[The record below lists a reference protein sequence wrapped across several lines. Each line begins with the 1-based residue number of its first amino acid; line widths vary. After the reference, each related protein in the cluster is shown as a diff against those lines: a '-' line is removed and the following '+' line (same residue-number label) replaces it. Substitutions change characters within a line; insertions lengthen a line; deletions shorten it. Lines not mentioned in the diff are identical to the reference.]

1 MISVNEKAH
10 VLVNDLIKNKDY
22 YRVKVDKG
30 CNGCTIVD
38 AGVNALGNMEA
49 GRLISEICLGG
60 IGRVHILNTL
70 QNNDWPLTVHVNTN
84 DPVVACLGSQYA
96 GWSLS
101 SKEEGSKFNAL
112 GSGPARALAQKEP
125 LFKDINYSDKSE
137 KTCIVMEVDSF
148 PPNDVIEKIS
158 NDTQVDTSNLT
169 IIITP
174 TSSIAGNIQVVSR
187 VLEVALH
194 KAHELKF
201 PMNEIIEGFGSSP
214 IPPTSPDFLTAMG
227 RTNDA
232 IIFAGITQLLVNT
245 SDEKAEDLCKKM
257 PSSTSNDYGKPFA
270 NIFKDYEY
278 DFFKIDANLFSP
290 SKVIISNMKTG
301 NTFVSGEIDNELM
314 KKSFGL

>member
-22 YRVKVDKG
+22 YRVKVYKG
-30 CNGCTIVD
+30 YNGCTIVD
-38 AGVNALGNMEA
+38 AGINALGNMEA

>member
-30 CNGCTIVD
+30 YNGCTIVD
-38 AGVNALGNMEA
+38 SGVNALGNMEA

>member
-1 MISVNEKAH
+1 
-10 VLVNDLIKNKDY
+10 
-22 YRVKVDKG
+22 
-30 CNGCTIVD
+30 
-38 AGVNALGNMEA
+38 
-49 GRLISEICLGG
+49 
-60 IGRVHILNTL
+60 
-70 QNNDWPLTVHVNTN
+70 
-84 DPVVACLGSQYA
+84 
-96 GWSLS
+96 
-101 SKEEGSKFNAL
+101 
-112 GSGPARALAQKEP
+112 
-125 LFKDINYSDKSE
+125 
-137 KTCIVMEVDSF
+137 MEVDSF

-158 NDTQVDTSNLT
+158 SDTQVDTSNLT

>member
-1 MISVNEKAH
+1 MISVNEKSQI
-10 VLVNDLIKNKDY
+10 LVKDLIDNYNY
-22 YRVKVDKG
+22 YRVNIEKG
-30 CNGCTIVD
+30 HNGCTIID
-38 AGVNALGNMEA
+38 AGINSLGNIEA
-49 GRLISEICLGG
+49 GRVISEICLGG
-60 IGRVHILNTL
+60 LGRVHILNTM
-70 QNNDWPLTVHVNTN
+70 QNAEWPLTVHVNTN
-84 DPVVACLGSQYA
+84 DPVIACLGSQYA

-101 SKEEGSKFNAL
+101 SKEDGSKFNAL
-112 GSGPARALAQKEP
+112 GSGPARSLALKEP
-125 LFKDINYSDKSE
+125 LFKDIKYSDKASS
-137 KTCIVMEVDSF
+137 TCLVMEVDSF

-158 NDTQVDTSNLT
+158 NDTKVDAKNLT

-174 TSSIAGNIQVVSR
+174 TSSIVGNIQVVSR

-232 IIFAGITQLLVNT
+232 IIFAGITQLYVNT
-245 SDEKAEDLCKKM
+245 SDDNANELCLKM

-270 NIFKDYEY
+270 DIFKDYEY

-301 NTFVSGEIDNELM
+301 NTFISGKIDNALM
-314 KKSFGL
+314 KKSFGI

>member
-1 MISVNEKAH
+1 MISVNKKSQE
-10 VLVNDLIKNKDY
+10 LVKDLIDNSDY
-22 YRVKVDKG
+22 YRVSVSKG
-30 CNGCTIVD
+30 HNDCVIID
-38 AGVNALGNMEA
+38 AGVNVLGNMEA
-49 GRLISEICLGG
+49 GRVISEICLGG

-70 QNNDWPLTVHVNTN
+70 QNSEWPLTINVNTN
-84 DPVVACLGSQYA
+84 NPVIACLGSQYA

-112 GSGPARALAQKEP
+112 GSGPARALALKEP
-125 LFKDINYSDKSE
+125 LFDDISYSDKSD

-148 PPNDVIEKIS
+148 PPNDVIDKIS
-158 NDTQVDTSNLT
+158 NDTGVEPKNLT

-201 PMNEIIEGFGSSP
+201 PMSDVIEGFGSAP

-232 IIFAGITQLLVNT
+232 IIFAGITQLLVST
-245 SDEKAEDLCKKM
+245 TDEMAEELCNKM

-270 NIFKDYEY
+270 DIFKEYEY

-301 NTFVSGEIDNELM
+301 NTFISGKIDNELM
-314 KKSFGL
+314 KKSFGI

>member
-1 MISVNEKAH
+1 MISVNEKSQL
-10 VLVNDLIKNKDY
+10 LVKDLIDNHNY
-22 YRVKVDKG
+22 YRVNIENG
-30 CNGCTIVD
+30 HNGCTIID
-38 AGVNALGNMEA
+38 AGVNSLGNMEA
-49 GRLISEICLGG
+49 GRVISEICLGG
-60 IGRVHILNTL
+60 LGRVHILNTM
-70 QNNDWPLTVHVNTN
+70 QIGEWPLTVHVNTN
-84 DPVVACLGSQYA
+84 DPVIACLGSQYA

-101 SKEEGSKFNAL
+101 SKEDGSKFNAL
-112 GSGPARALAQKEP
+112 GSGPARSLALKEP
-125 LFKDINYSDKSE
+125 LFKYIEYSDKASS
-137 KTCIVMEVDSF
+137 TCIVMEVDSF
-148 PPNDVIEKIS
+148 PPNDVIEKIC
-158 NDTQVDTSNLT
+158 NDTAVDAKNLT
-169 IIITP
+169 IIIAP

-232 IIFAGITQLLVNT
+232 IIFAGITQLFVNT
-245 SDEKAEDLCKKM
+245 SDDNANDLCMKM

-270 NIFKDYEY
+270 TIFKDYEY

-301 NTFVSGEIDNELM
+301 NTFVSGNIDNALM

>member
-1 MISVNEKAH
+1 MISVNKKANE
-10 VLVNDLIKNKDY
+10 LVKELIENKEY
-22 YRVKVDKG
+22 FRVNVNKG
-30 CNGCTIVD
+30 HNGCTIID
-38 AGVNALGNMEA
+38 AGIEALGNMEA
-49 GRLISEICLGG
+49 GRIISEICLGG
-60 IGRVHILNTL
+60 LGRVHILNTL
-70 QNNDWPLTVHVNTN
+70 QNQEWPLTVHVNTN
-84 DPVVACLGSQYA
+84 DPVISCLGSQYA

-112 GSGPARALAQKEP
+112 GSGPARSLALKES
-125 LFKDINYSDKSE
+125 LFNDIGYSDKSD

-148 PPNDVIEKIS
+148 PPNDIIDKIS
-158 NDTQVDTSNLT
+158 NDTKVSTKDLT

-174 TSSIAGNIQVVSR
+174 TSSVAGNIQVVSR

-201 PMNEIIEGFGSSP
+201 PMNEIIEGFGSAP

-232 IIFAGITQLLVNT
+232 IIFSGITQLLVNT
-245 SDEKAEDLCKKM
+245 TDEKAQNLCNKM

-270 NIFKDYEY
+270 DIFKDYDY

-290 SKVIISNMKTG
+290 SKVIVSNMNTG
-301 NTFVSGEIDNELM
+301 NTYISGDVDSALM
-314 KKSFGL
+314 KKSFGI

>member
-1 MISVNEKAH
+1 MISVNEKSQI
-10 VLVNDLIKNKDY
+10 LVKDLIDNYNY
-22 YRVKVDKG
+22 YRVNIEKG
-30 CNGCTIVD
+30 HNGCTIID
-38 AGVNALGNMEA
+38 AGINSLGNMEA
-49 GRLISEICLGG
+49 GRVISEICLGG
-60 IGRVHILNTL
+60 LGRVHILNTM
-70 QNNDWPLTVHVNTN
+70 QNAEWPLTVHVNTN
-84 DPVVACLGSQYA
+84 DPVIACLGSQYA

-101 SKEEGSKFNAL
+101 SKEDGSKFNAL
-112 GSGPARALAQKEP
+112 GSGPARSLALKEP
-125 LFKDINYSDKSE
+125 LFKDIKYSDKASS
-137 KTCIVMEVDSF
+137 TCLVMEVDSF

-158 NDTQVDTSNLT
+158 NDTKVDAKNLT

-174 TSSIAGNIQVVSR
+174 TSSTVGNIQVVSR

-232 IIFAGITQLLVNT
+232 IIFAGITQLYVNT
-245 SDEKAEDLCKKM
+245 SDDNANELCLKM

-270 NIFKDYEY
+270 DIFKDYEY
-278 DFFKIDANLFSP
+278 DLFKIAANLFSP

-301 NTFVSGEIDNELM
+301 NTFISGKIDNALM
-314 KKSFGL
+314 KKSFGI

>member
-1 MISVNEKAH
+1 MISVNEKSQI
-10 VLVNDLIKNKDY
+10 LVKDLIDNHNY
-22 YRVKVDKG
+22 YRVNIEKG
-30 CNGCTIVD
+30 HNGCTIID
-38 AGVNALGNMEA
+38 AGINSLGNMEA
-49 GRLISEICLGG
+49 GRVISEICLGG
-60 IGRVHILNTL
+60 LGRVHILNTM
-70 QNNDWPLTVHVNTN
+70 QNAEWPLTVHVNTN
-84 DPVVACLGSQYA
+84 DPVIACLGSQYA

-101 SKEEGSKFNAL
+101 SKEDGSKFNAL
-112 GSGPARALAQKEP
+112 GSGPARSLALKEP
-125 LFKDINYSDKSE
+125 LFKDIKYSDKSSS
-137 KTCIVMEVDSF
+137 TCLVMEVDSF

-158 NDTQVDTSNLT
+158 NDTKVDAKNLT

-174 TSSIAGNIQVVSR
+174 TSSIVGNIQVVSR

-201 PMNEIIEGFGSSP
+201 PMNEIIEGFGSAP

-232 IIFAGITQLLVNT
+232 IIFSGITQLYVNT
-245 SDEKAEDLCKKM
+245 SDDNANELCLKM

-270 NIFKDYEY
+270 DIFKDYEY

-301 NTFVSGEIDNELM
+301 NTFISGKIDNALM
-314 KKSFGL
+314 KKSFGI

>member
-1 MISVNEKAH
+1 MISVNKKSQE
-10 VLVNDLIKNKDY
+10 LVNDLIDNSDY
-22 YRVKVDKG
+22 YRVNVSKG
-30 CNGCTIVD
+30 HNNCVIID
-38 AGVNALGNMEA
+38 AGVNVLGNMEA
-49 GRLISEICLGG
+49 GRVISEICLGG
-60 IGRVHILNTL
+60 IGRVHILNTF
-70 QNNDWPLTVHVNTN
+70 QNSEWPLTVNVNTN
-84 DPVVACLGSQYA
+84 DPVIACLGSQYA

-112 GSGPARALAQKEP
+112 GSGPARALALKEP
-125 LFKDINYSDKSE
+125 LFNDISYSDKSN

-148 PPNDVIEKIS
+148 PPNDVIDKIS
-158 NDTQVDTSNLT
+158 NDTGVEPKNLT

-201 PMNEIIEGFGSSP
+201 PMSDVIEGFGSAP

-232 IIFAGITQLLVNT
+232 IIFAGITQLLVST
-245 SDEKAEDLCKKM
+245 TDEMAEELCNKM

-270 NIFKDYEY
+270 DIFKEYEF
-278 DFFKIDANLFSP
+278 DFF
-290 SKVIISNMKTG
+290 
-301 NTFVSGEIDNELM
+301 
-314 KKSFGL
+314 

>member
-1 MISVNEKAH
+1 MISVNKKSQE
-10 VLVNDLIKNKDY
+10 LVEDLIKNQDY
-22 YRVKVDKG
+22 YRVNVKKG
-30 CNGCTIVD
+30 PNGCTLID

-49 GRLISEICLGG
+49 GRVISEICLGG

-70 QNNDWPLTVHVNTN
+70 QSNEWPLTIHVNTN
-84 DPVVACLGSQYA
+84 DPVIACLGSQYA

-112 GSGPARALAQKEP
+112 GSGPARALALKEP
-125 LFKDINYSDKSE
+125 LFKDINYSDDSD

-148 PPNDVIEKIS
+148 PPNDIVEKIA
-158 NDTQVDTSNLT
+158 NDCKVNAENLT

-214 IPPTSPDFLTAMG
+214 VPPTSPDFLTAMG

-245 SDEKAEDLCKKM
+245 TDEKAEELCNKM

-270 NIFKDYEY
+270 NIFRDYEY

-301 NTFVSGEIDNELM
+301 NTFIAGKIDNELM
-314 KKSFGL
+314 KKSFGI

>member
-1 MISVNEKAH
+1 MISVNNKSQE
-10 VLVNDLIKNKDY
+10 LVKDLINNQDC
-22 YRVKVDKG
+22 YRINVEKG
-30 CNGCTIVD
+30 HNGCTIID
-38 AGVNALGNMEA
+38 AGVNAFGNMEA
-49 GRLISEICLGG
+49 GRVISEICLGG
-60 IGRVHILNTL
+60 LGRVHILNTL
-70 QNNDWPLTVHVNTN
+70 QNSEWPLTVHVNTN
-84 DPVVACLGSQYA
+84 DPVIACLGSQYA

-112 GSGPARALAQKEP
+112 GSGPARSLALKEP
-125 LFKDINYSDKSE
+125 LFKDINYSDKSD

-148 PPNDVIEKIS
+148 PPNDIVEKIAT
-158 NDTQVDTSNLT
+158 DTKVDPKNLT
-169 IIITP
+169 IILTP

-201 PMNEIIEGFGSSP
+201 SMSEIIEGFGSSP

-245 SDEKAEDLCKKM
+245 TDEKAEELCKKM
-257 PSSTSNDYGKPFA
+257 PSSTSSDYGKPFA
-270 NIFKDYEY
+270 NIFKDYDY

-301 NTFVSGEIDNELM
+301 NTFIAGKIDNELM

>member
-1 MISVNEKAH
+1 MISVNEKAQI
-10 VLVNDLIKNKDY
+10 LVKDLIDNHNY
-22 YRVKVDKG
+22 YRVNIEKG
-30 CNGCTIVD
+30 HNGCTIID
-38 AGVNALGNMEA
+38 AGINSLGNMEA
-49 GRLISEICLGG
+49 GRVISEICLGG
-60 IGRVHILNTL
+60 LGRVHILNTM
-70 QNNDWPLTVHVNTN
+70 QNAEWPLTVHVNTN
-84 DPVVACLGSQYA
+84 DPVIACLGSQYA

-101 SKEEGSKFNAL
+101 SKEDGSKFNAL
-112 GSGPARALAQKEP
+112 GSGPARSLALKEP
-125 LFKDINYSDKSE
+125 LFKDIKYSDKASS
-137 KTCIVMEVDSF
+137 TCLVMEVDSF

-158 NDTQVDTSNLT
+158 TDTKVDAKNLT
-169 IIITP
+169 IIIAP
-174 TSSIAGNIQVVSR
+174 TSSIVGNIQVVSR

-232 IIFAGITQLLVNT
+232 IIFAGITQLYVNT
-245 SDEKAEDLCKKM
+245 SDDNANELCLKM

-270 NIFKDYEY
+270 DIFKDYEY

-301 NTFVSGEIDNELM
+301 NTFISGKIDNALM
-314 KKSFGL
+314 KKSFGI

>member
-1 MISVNEKAH
+1 MISVNEKSQL
-10 VLVNDLIKNKDY
+10 LVKDLIDNHNY
-22 YRVKVDKG
+22 YRVNIEKG
-30 CNGCTIVD
+30 HNGCTIID
-38 AGVNALGNMEA
+38 AGVNSLGNMEA
-49 GRLISEICLGG
+49 GRVISEICLGG
-60 IGRVHILNTL
+60 LGRVHILNTM
-70 QNNDWPLTVHVNTN
+70 QIGEWPLTVHVNTN
-84 DPVVACLGSQYA
+84 DPVIACLGSQYA

-101 SKEEGSKFNAL
+101 SKEDGSKFNAL
-112 GSGPARALAQKEP
+112 GSGPARSLALKEP
-125 LFKDINYSDKSE
+125 LFKDIEYSDKASS
-137 KTCIVMEVDSF
+137 TCIVMEVDTF
-148 PPNDVIEKIS
+148 PPNDVIEKIC
-158 NDTQVDTSNLT
+158 NDTAVDAKNLT

-232 IIFAGITQLLVNT
+232 IIFAGITQLFVNT
-245 SDEKAEDLCKKM
+245 SDDNANDLCMKM

-270 NIFKDYEY
+270 TIFKDYEY

-301 NTFVSGEIDNELM
+301 NTFISGNIDNALM

>member
-1 MISVNEKAH
+1 MISVNNKSQE
-10 VLVNDLIKNKDY
+10 LVKDLINNQDY
-22 YRVKVDKG
+22 YRINVEKG
-30 CNGCTIVD
+30 HNGCTIID
-38 AGVNALGNMEA
+38 AGVNAFGNMEA
-49 GRLISEICLGG
+49 GRVISEICLGG
-60 IGRVHILNTL
+60 LGRVHILNTL
-70 QNNDWPLTVHVNTN
+70 QNSEWPLTVHVNTN
-84 DPVVACLGSQYA
+84 DPVIACLGSQYA

-112 GSGPARALAQKEP
+112 GSGPARSLALKEP
-125 LFKDINYSDKSE
+125 LFKDINYSDKSD

-148 PPNDVIEKIS
+148 PPNDIVEKIAT
-158 NDTQVDTSNLT
+158 DTKVDPKNLT
-169 IIITP
+169 IILTP

-201 PMNEIIEGFGSSP
+201 SMSEIIEGFGSSP

-245 SDEKAEDLCKKM
+245 TDEKAEELCKKM
-257 PSSTSNDYGKPFA
+257 PSSTSSDYGKPFA
-270 NIFKDYEY
+270 NIFKDYNY

-301 NTFVSGEIDNELM
+301 NTFIAGKIDNELM

>member
-1 MISVNEKAH
+1 MISVNKKANI
-10 VLVNDLIKNKDY
+10 LVQELVENKEY
-22 YRVKVDKG
+22 YRVNVKEG
-30 CNGCTIVD
+30 HNGCTIID
-38 AGVNALGNMEA
+38 AGIDALGNMEA
-49 GRLISEICLGG
+49 GRIISEICLGG
-60 IGRVHILNTL
+60 LGRVHILNTL
-70 QNNDWPLTVHVNTN
+70 QNQEWPLTVHVNTN
-84 DPVVACLGSQYA
+84 DPVISCLGSQYA

-112 GSGPARALAQKEP
+112 GSGPARSLALKEP
-125 LFKDINYSDKSE
+125 LFKDIEYSDNSE

-148 PPNDVIEKIS
+148 PPNDIVEKIS
-158 NDTQVDTSNLT
+158 NDTKVHAKNLT

-174 TSSIAGNIQVVSR
+174 TSSVAGNIQVVSR

-201 PMNEIIEGFGSSP
+201 PMNEIIEGFGSAP

-245 SDEKAEDLCKKM
+245 TDENAEDLCKKM

-270 NIFKDYEY
+270 DIFKDYEY

-290 SKVIISNMKTG
+290 SKVIVSNMNTG
-301 NTFVSGEIDNELM
+301 NSFISGSVDSALM
-314 KKSFGL
+314 KKSFGI

>member
-1 MISVNEKAH
+1 MISVNKKSQE
-10 VLVNDLIKNKDY
+10 LVNDLIDNSDY
-22 YRVKVDKG
+22 YKVNVSKG
-30 CNGCTIVD
+30 HNNCVIID
-38 AGVNALGNMEA
+38 AGVNVLGNMEA
-49 GRLISEICLGG
+49 GRVISEICLGG
-60 IGRVHILNTL
+60 IGRVHILNTF
-70 QNNDWPLTVHVNTN
+70 QNSEWPLTVNVNTN
-84 DPVVACLGSQYA
+84 DPVIACLGSQYA

-112 GSGPARALAQKEP
+112 GSGPARALALKEP
-125 LFKDINYSDKSE
+125 LFNDISYSDKSN

-148 PPNDVIEKIS
+148 PPNDVIDKIS
-158 NDTQVDTSNLT
+158 NDTGVEPKNLT

-174 TSSIAGNIQVVSR
+174 TSSIAGNIEVVSR

-201 PMNEIIEGFGSSP
+201 PMSDVIEGFGSAP

-232 IIFAGITQLLVNT
+232 IIFAGITQLLVST
-245 SDEKAEDLCKKM
+245 TDEMAEELCNKM

-270 NIFKDYEY
+270 DIFKEYEF

-290 SKVIISNMKTG
+290 SKVIISNTKTG
-301 NTFVSGEIDNELM
+301 NTFISGKIDNELM
-314 KKSFGL
+314 KKSFGI

>member
-1 MISVNEKAH
+1 MISVNEKSQI
-10 VLVNDLIKNKDY
+10 LVKDLIDNYNY
-22 YRVKVDKG
+22 YRVNIEKG
-30 CNGCTIVD
+30 HNGCTIID
-38 AGVNALGNMEA
+38 AGINSLGNMEA
-49 GRLISEICLGG
+49 GRVISEICLGG
-60 IGRVHILNTL
+60 LGRVHILNTM
-70 QNNDWPLTVHVNTN
+70 QNAEWPLTVHVNTN
-84 DPVVACLGSQYA
+84 DPVIACLGSQYA

-101 SKEEGSKFNAL
+101 SKEDGSKFNAL
-112 GSGPARALAQKEP
+112 GSGPARSLALKEP
-125 LFKDINYSDKSE
+125 LFKDIKYSDKASS
-137 KTCIVMEVDSF
+137 TCLVMEVDSF

-158 NDTQVDTSNLT
+158 NDTKVDAKNLT

-174 TSSIAGNIQVVSR
+174 TSSIVGNIQVVSR

-232 IIFAGITQLLVNT
+232 IIFAGITQLYVNT
-245 SDEKAEDLCKKM
+245 SDDNANELCLKM

-270 NIFKDYEY
+270 DIFKDYEY

-301 NTFVSGEIDNELM
+301 NTFISGKIDNALM
-314 KKSFGL
+314 KKSFGI

>member
-1 MISVNEKAH
+1 MISVNNKSQE
-10 VLVNDLIKNKDY
+10 LVKDLINNQDY
-22 YRVKVDKG
+22 YRINVEKG
-30 CNGCTIVD
+30 HNGCTIID
-38 AGVNALGNMEA
+38 AGVNAFGNMEA
-49 GRLISEICLGG
+49 GRVISEICLGG
-60 IGRVHILNTL
+60 LGRVHILNTL
-70 QNNDWPLTVHVNTN
+70 QNSEWPLTVHVNTY
-84 DPVVACLGSQYA
+84 DPVIACLGSQYA

-112 GSGPARALAQKEP
+112 GSGPARSLAIKEP
-125 LFKDINYSDKSE
+125 LFKDINYSDKSD

-148 PPNDVIEKIS
+148 PPNDIVEKIAT
-158 NDTQVDTSNLT
+158 DTKVDPKNLT

-201 PMNEIIEGFGSSP
+201 SMSEIIEGFGSSP

-245 SDEKAEDLCKKM
+245 TDEKAEELCKKM
-257 PSSTSNDYGKPFA
+257 PSSTSSDYGKPFA
-270 NIFKDYEY
+270 NIFKDYDY

-301 NTFVSGEIDNELM
+301 NTFIAGKIDNELM

>member
-1 MISVNEKAH
+1 MISVNKKSQE
-10 VLVNDLIKNKDY
+10 LVRDLIDNSDY
-22 YRVKVDKG
+22 YRVSVSKG
-30 CNGCTIVD
+30 HNECVSID
-38 AGVNALGNMEA
+38 AGVNELGNMEA
-49 GRLISEICLGG
+49 GRVISEICLGG

-70 QNNDWPLTVHVNTN
+70 QNSEWPLTINVNTN
-84 DPVVACLGSQYA
+84 NPVIACLGSQYA

-112 GSGPARALAQKEP
+112 GSGPARALALKEP
-125 LFKDINYSDKSE
+125 LFDDISYSDKSD

-148 PPNDVIEKIS
+148 PPNDVIDKIS
-158 NDTQVDTSNLT
+158 NDTGVEPKNLT

-201 PMNEIIEGFGSSP
+201 PMSDVIEGFGSAP

-232 IIFAGITQLLVNT
+232 IIFAGITQLLVST
-245 SDEKAEDLCKKM
+245 TDEMAEELCNKM

-270 NIFKDYEY
+270 DIFKEYEY

-301 NTFVSGEIDNELM
+301 NTFISGKIDNELM
-314 KKSFGL
+314 KKSFGI

>member
-1 MISVNEKAH
+1 MISVNKKANE
-10 VLVNDLIKNKDY
+10 LVKELIENKEY
-22 YRVKVDKG
+22 FRVNVNKG
-30 CNGCTIVD
+30 HNGCTIID
-38 AGVNALGNMEA
+38 AGIEALGNMEA
-49 GRLISEICLGG
+49 GRIISEICLGG
-60 IGRVHILNTL
+60 LGRVHILNTL
-70 QNNDWPLTVHVNTN
+70 QNQEWPLTVHVNTN
-84 DPVVACLGSQYA
+84 DPVISCLGSQYA

-112 GSGPARALAQKEP
+112 GSGPARSLALKES
-125 LFKDINYSDKSE
+125 LFNDIGYSDKSD

-148 PPNDVIEKIS
+148 PPNDIIDKIS
-158 NDTQVDTSNLT
+158 NDTKVSTKDLT
-169 IIITP
+169 IVITP
-174 TSSIAGNIQVVSR
+174 TSSVAGNIQVVSR

-201 PMNEIIEGFGSSP
+201 PMNEIIEGFGSAP

-245 SDEKAEDLCKKM
+245 TDEKAQELCNKI

-270 NIFKDYEY
+270 EIFKDYDY

-290 SKVIISNMKTG
+290 SKVIVSNMNTG
-301 NTFVSGEIDNELM
+301 NTYISGDVDSTLM
-314 KKSFGL
+314 KKSFGI

>member
-1 MISVNEKAH
+1 MISVNEKSQI
-10 VLVNDLIKNKDY
+10 LVKDLIDNHNY
-22 YRVKVDKG
+22 YRVNIEKG
-30 CNGCTIVD
+30 HNGCTIID
-38 AGVNALGNMEA
+38 AGINSLGNMEA
-49 GRLISEICLGG
+49 GRVISEICLGG
-60 IGRVHILNTL
+60 LGRVHILNTM
-70 QNNDWPLTVHVNTN
+70 QNAEWPLTVHVNTN
-84 DPVVACLGSQYA
+84 DPVIACLGSQYA

-101 SKEEGSKFNAL
+101 SKEDGSKFNAL
-112 GSGPARALAQKEP
+112 GSGPARSLALKEP
-125 LFKDINYSDKSE
+125 LFKDIKYSDKASS
-137 KTCIVMEVDSF
+137 TCLVMEVDSF

-158 NDTQVDTSNLT
+158 NDTKVDAKNLT

-174 TSSIAGNIQVVSR
+174 TSSTVGNIQVVSR

-232 IIFAGITQLLVNT
+232 IIFAGITQLYVNT
-245 SDEKAEDLCKKM
+245 SDDNANELCLKM

-270 NIFKDYEY
+270 DIFKDYEY

-301 NTFVSGEIDNELM
+301 NTFISGKIDNALM
-314 KKSFGL
+314 KKSFGI

>member
-1 MISVNEKAH
+1 MISVNKKSQE
-10 VLVNDLIKNKDY
+10 LVNDLIDNSAY
-22 YRVKVDKG
+22 YRVSVSKG
-30 CNGCTIVD
+30 HNGSVIID
-38 AGVNALGNMEA
+38 AGIKELGNMEA
-49 GRLISEICLGG
+49 GRVISEICLGG
-60 IGRVHILNTL
+60 IGRVHILNTF
-70 QNNDWPLTVHVNTN
+70 QNNEWPLTVNVNTN
-84 DPVVACLGSQYA
+84 DPVIACLGSQYA

-112 GSGPARALAQKEP
+112 GSGPARALALKEP
-125 LFKDINYSDKSE
+125 LFSDINYSDKSD

-148 PPNDVIEKIS
+148 PPNDVIDKIS
-158 NDTQVDTSNLT
+158 NDTGVDPKNLT

-194 KAHELKF
+194 KAHELQF
-201 PMNEIIEGFGSSP
+201 PMSDVIEGFGSAP

-232 IIFAGITQLLVNT
+232 IIFAGITQLLVST
-245 SDEKAEDLCKKM
+245 TDEMAEELCNKM

-270 NIFKDYEY
+270 DIFKEYEY

-290 SKVIISNMKTG
+290 SKVIISNTKTG
-301 NTFVSGEIDNELM
+301 NTFISGKIDDELM
-314 KKSFGL
+314 KKSFGI